1 MINERLLEPEAT
13 SHVIGAFFDVYNHLG
28 FGFFE
33 HIYAEALHRELQKR
47 ERAVQREC
55 IVEIW
60 YRGDRLARQRVDM
73 IVDNKVLVEIK
84 STPVL
89 PSTAQR
95 QLLNYLRATTLQVG
109 LLLHFGP
116 EPRFYRKIHS
126 DKSALQNPVMIR

>member
-89 PSTAQR
+89 P
-95 QLLNYLRATTLQVG
+95 
-109 LLLHFGP
+109 
-116 EPRFYRKIHS
+116 
-126 DKSALQNPVMIR
+126 